1 MENTIMENNEA
12 MEVMEEVVTTKSGKA
27 VKAVVGIGL
36 TALVGRVIY
45 KRVIKPIIAK
55 VKAKKGNREVM
66 EDEERPEDLFI
77 FDENGNP
84 IEK

>member
-77 FDENGNP
+77 FDEDGNP

>member
-77 FDENGNP
+77 FDEDGKP